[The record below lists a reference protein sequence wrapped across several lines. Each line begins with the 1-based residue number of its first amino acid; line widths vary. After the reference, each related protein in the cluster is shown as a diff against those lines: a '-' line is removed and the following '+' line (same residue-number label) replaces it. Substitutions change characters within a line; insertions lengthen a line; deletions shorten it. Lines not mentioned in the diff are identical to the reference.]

1 MPNQTSMKSFYH
13 RSSFYVTGMAIVAV
27 ILIAGAV
34 FLYSV
39 IQDTPPLTEYQ
50 PASAGPVVYDRH
62 GLEIGRLAEETRVH
76 VSLDSVPEHLIHA
89 LIATEDRSFF
99 RHRGVDLRGILRA
112 GSRNV
117 RALGI
122 VEGASTITQQL
133 ARTLYLSRERTLRRK
148 ISEIVLAVQMERRY
162 SKNQII
168 EMYLNE
174 VYFGAG
180 AYGIEAASQRYFE
193 KSVSDLE
200 LHESALLVGLLRA
213 PSQINPFRNPAAA
226 RSNRQRVLSN
236 MIHAGFLTEE
246 QAAEAVPDEVDFADP
261 YDREPGDY
269 IIQHVRQLLLE
280 DVDRDVLYG
289 ADLEIHTTFDLEKQ
303 EIAAE
308 AVHDAFRTGILPTVE
323 DEDEPIQTQQPQA
336 AMASVDAETG
346 ELRVLLGGRH
356 GDSFNRAQDT
366 ARQPGSA
373 IKPFVYATA
382 VDAGRVF
389 PGTIIND
396 MPLYEHDEEEDTYIV
411 WPRNFDSRYHG
422 LVSLREAM
430 ALSVNVP
437 AVRVARELGIPEV
450 RTGVEKFGFSRL
462 GDEDGDPDHD
472 AFALGGLEHG
482 VTVLEMA
489 SAFSVF
495 ANSGIRVD
503 PVSIDHIL
511 DADGE
516 RVYKS
521 DRSERRVLSD
531 AAAYIMRDM
540 LRTAVEHGTGARAAL
555 SDLPVAGK
563 TGTTDLH
570 TDAWFT
576 GFSDQLVT
584 SIWLGED
591 RALPMI
597 YDESDDEP
605 VYTRAEG
612 TGDFEVL
619 GVHASEVW
627 ADYQRGIQHY
637 RDTRPDVEDLDL
649 PLLSALAELPRL
661 IPDAGFDWNDR
672 PDDVGDVEVSR
683 RTGVP
688 AAVYPEVFPGGTVT
702 EIMVEDTDP
711 DILDAVPFTEAGR
724 LLLGFG
730 QSNFDDELLPIQYV
744 RGPITVSLGDHERV
758 RVSDGQ
764 DFRGTYHVAE
774 GEPVQIINPETGLP
788 PEPESV
794 RLVPAV
800 SRVFPGPLPLRDV

>member
-1 MPNQTSMKSFYH
+1 MPSQISMKAFYH
-13 RSSFYVTGMAIVAV
+13 HRPFYVVGMALVAV

-39 IQDTPPLTEYQ
+39 IRDTPPLTEYE
-50 PASAGPVVYDRH
+50 PTSAGPVVYDRH

-148 ISEIVLAVQMERRY
+148 ISEIYLAVQMERRY

-226 RSNRQRVLSN
+226 RSNRQRVLLN

-246 QAAEAVPDEVDFADP
+246 QAADAVPDEVDFADP
-261 YDREPGDY
+261 YEREPGDY
-269 IIQHVRQLLLE
+269 IIQHVRDLLLD

-308 AVHDAFRTGILPTVE
+308 AIRDAFNAGTLPTVE
-323 DEDEPIQTQQPQA
+323 DGDEPIQAQQPQA
-336 AMASVDAETG
+336 AMVSVDAETG

-356 GDSFNRAQDT
+356 GDTFNRAQDT

-382 VDAGRVF
+382 VSEGRVF

-396 MPLYEHDEEEDTYIV
+396 MPLYEHDEEDDVYVV

-437 AVRVARELGIPEV
+437 AVRVARELGIPEL
-450 RTGVEKFGFSRL
+450 RTGVEDFGFTTL

-495 ANSGIRVD
+495 ANQGVRVE

-516 RVYKS
+516 RVYEAEQ
-521 DRSERRVLSD
+521 SERRVLSEVD
-531 AAAYIMRDM
+531 AYIMRDM
-540 LRTAVEHGTGARAAL
+540 LRTAVEEGTGARAAL

-584 SIWLGED
+584 SIWVGED
-591 RALPMI
+591 RALPMM
-597 YDESDDEP
+597 YDESDDDSG
-605 VYTRAEG
+605 YSRAEG
-612 TGDFEVL
+612 AGDFEVL

-627 ADYQRGIQHY
+627 ADYQRGILHY
-637 RDTRPDVEDLDL
+637 RDTLPDVEDLDL
-649 PLLSALAELPRL
+649 PLFSALAELPQL
-661 IPDAGFDWNDR
+661 IPEDVYDWNGR
-672 PDDVGDVEVSR
+672 PDEVREVEVST
-683 RTGVP
+683 RTGLP
-688 AAVYPEVFPGGTVT
+688 LAVYPEVFPGGTVN
-702 EIMVEDTDP
+702 ELMAEDSDP
-711 DILDAVPFTEAGR
+711 DIMDAVPFTEAGQ
-724 LLLGFG
+724 LLLGVG
-730 QSNFDDELLPIQYV
+730 RTDFDGVFLPIYYE
-744 RGPITVSLGDHERV
+744 RGPMTVSLGDDEHV
-758 RVSDGQ
+758 RVSGGQ
-764 DFRGTYHVAE
+764 IFRGTYHVAD

-788 PEPESV
+788 PDPESV
-794 RLVPAV
+794 RFVPVV
-800 SRVFPGPLPLRDV
+800 SRVFPVRLPLQDV